1 MDSSFDFFNDGPH
14 LSTNA
19 CMVATDSLSLLC
31 ATMSSACVG
40 ELLWSGH
47 ASDAHMFDLVM
58 HLGQL
63 VKASSTSRPAR
74 RHCKAKCDLDV
85 RNTLFACQSRHRE
98 MIQ

>member
-1 MDSSFDFFNDGPH
+1 
-14 LSTNA
+14 
-19 CMVATDSLSLLC
+19 
-31 ATMSSACVG
+31 
-40 ELLWSGH
+40 
-47 ASDAHMFDLVM
+47 MFDLVM